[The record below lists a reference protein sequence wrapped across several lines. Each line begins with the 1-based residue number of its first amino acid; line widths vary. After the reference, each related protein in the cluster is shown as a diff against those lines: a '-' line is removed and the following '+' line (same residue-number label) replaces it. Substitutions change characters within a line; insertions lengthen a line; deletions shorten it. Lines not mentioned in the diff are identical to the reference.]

1 MMTCRVAAQLKIVS
15 CVECVEVQ
23 SSTFMRLCGQDPTIR
38 GSNQSNAVG
47 PTDCWG
53 KFEHPSCRKFL
64 VNGFCINQP
73 VFKRRNLFSGR
84 PGFCRNLQGGETNE
98 VSQIL
103 LNTKGNYILKSFI
116 FIQSQLPRS
125 QATGLRKVS
134 HKAVNSVLHK
144 FHTWFPWLGETIFD
158 TFLLLAA
165 DGELLTVETFK
176 LLLI

>member
-1 MMTCRVAAQLKIVS
+1 MLSCCANKKQKNMMTCRVAAQLKIVS

-84 PGFCRNLQGGETNE
+84 SGFCRNLQGGETNE

-116 FIQSQLPRS
+116 FISCGKQLSNPPCPSVRPS
-125 QATGLRKVS
+125 VGPSVRHICQ
-134 HKAVNSVLHK
+134 NSY
-144 FHTWFPWLGETIFD
+144 WND
-158 TFLLLAA
+158 YRQ
-165 DGELLTVETFK
+165 
-176 LLLI
+176 